1 MDVDAATQT
10 MIDNIPARTGRS
22 LAEWFAVLDA
32 ADLPQHGKAMALLKG
47 EYGMTHGFAN
57 LIVALHRHRG
67 VEAGPA
73 DIVDAQY
80 AGAKA
85 ALRPLCDR
93 LIAAASALG
102 SDVEVAPKRTG
113 VSLRRAKQFALIE
126 APSRTRITLGLN
138 LRDVE
143 ASGRLLAAGG
153 MCTHRMDVSAI
164 EEIDAE
170 LLGWLQAAYD
180 RAG

>member
-10 MIDNIPARTGRS
+10 MIDNIPARTGRT
-22 LAEWFAVLDA
+22 LTDWFDVLDA
-32 ADLPQHGKAMALLKG
+32 AELPQHGKAMAFLKSEHG
-47 EYGMTHGFAN
+47 LTHGFAN
-57 LIVALHRHRG
+57 LLVTLHRQR
-67 VEAGPA
+67 ESETGP
-73 DIVDAQY
+73 DDLVDAQY
-80 AGAKA
+80 AGTKA
-85 ALRPLCDR
+85 ALRPLYDR
-93 LIAAASALG
+93 LIAAAGALG
-102 SDVEVAPKRTG
+102 SDVEIAPKKTG

-126 APSRTRITLGLN
+126 APSRTRVALGLN

-170 LLGWLQAAYD
+170 LLGWLREAYN